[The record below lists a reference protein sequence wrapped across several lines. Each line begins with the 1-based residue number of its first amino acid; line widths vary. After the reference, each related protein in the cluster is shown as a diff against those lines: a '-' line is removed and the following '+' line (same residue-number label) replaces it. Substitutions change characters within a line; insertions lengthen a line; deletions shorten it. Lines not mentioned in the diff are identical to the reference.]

1 MPGRGVTATVRRAP
15 PPLRGLLLVFALTA
29 CAGEDAAPPQVPPA
43 ELSSSALRSS
53 TCPSPYVEEG
63 EVRLAGGMFEDAARR
78 VTVYLMPEYAVG
90 DLDADGVPDA
100 AAILATDAGGSG
112 TFLDLAAV
120 LNREGVP
127 ECEAILFLGDRIPV
141 ERIRIVGDEIQ
152 LDVTMHGPADP
163 MCCPSVRAT
172 RRFRLEGDTL
182 VEIPAD
188 DEGVD
193 DAP

>member
-1 MPGRGVTATVRRAP
+1 MQGRGSRSISGRTP
-15 PPLRGLLLVFALTA
+15 PPLRGLLLCFALTA
-29 CAGEDAAPPQVPPA
+29 CAGEDAAPPQAPPA
-43 ELSSSALRSS
+43 DLSAAALRSA
-53 TCPSPYVEEG
+53 TYPSPYVEAG
-63 EVRLAGGMFEDAARR
+63 VVRLTAGRFEDAARR

-163 MCCPSVRAT
+163 MCCPSVQAT

-188 DEGVD
+188 DEGGD